1 MEKALEQP
9 KNVGIYKQHWDHY
22 SRIAGGLEKLS
33 RENPVQH
40 HLLRH
45 FKENFWHLVER
56 QQEAEA
62 AVKQEIAAATVPS
75 PEQSLQE
82 ESRANNF
89 SENFSSELSSILPAM
104 LAGSDG
110 PPCSRQDRYPSLVTT
125 TAASPRPPPVPL
137 PVRPSL
143 WRSRLRR
150 WGWRER
156 KNLPRR
162 AVGCRV
168 G

>member
-89 SENFSSELSSILPAM
+89 FENFSSELSSILPAGG
-104 LAGSDG
+104 A
-110 PPCSRQDRYPSLVTT
+110 
-125 TAASPRPPPVPL
+125 
-137 PVRPSL
+137 RPSA
-143 WRSRLRR
+143 RGVTVRLAADKT
-150 WGWRER
+150 GI
-156 KNLPRR
+156 
-162 AVGCRV
+162 RV
-168 G
+168 